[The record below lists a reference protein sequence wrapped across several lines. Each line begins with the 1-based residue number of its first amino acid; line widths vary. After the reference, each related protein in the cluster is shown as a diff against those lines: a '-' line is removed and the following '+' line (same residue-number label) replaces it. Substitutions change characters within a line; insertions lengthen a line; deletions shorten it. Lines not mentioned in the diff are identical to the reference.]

1 MSAHWTQVGSEG
13 PAVAGEGP
21 IGSEARSMTGAES
34 MLRSLTACG
43 VDTCFAN
50 PGTSEIHFVA
60 AIDRVGGMR
69 PVLCLFEG
77 VATGAADGY
86 ARMAERPAATLLH
99 LGPGLAN
106 GLANLHDARRALSP
120 IVNIVGDHTVLHRQ
134 FDAPL
139 TSDIEGFSRPVSSFV
154 RTVRDVGDAGRDAAQ
169 AVAAARSVPGVA
181 TLIVPADIS
190 WSTGGIVAEPVR
202 PVQPTP
208 VAAARIAATADA
220 LRAAQRPAMLMSGR
234 VLRRAS
240 LEHAG
245 RVAAATGAR
254 LYCDFFAPRIERG
267 AGLVPLRRL
276 PYFGERVIEELTGT
290 DLLILIETDPPVS
303 FFGYPDLPGELTP
316 PGTRLLQLAKRSED
330 GPSALGALADLV
342 GSSAGVTRQALARPD
357 LPKGALTPASAAAV
371 IAALLPENS
380 IVVDESCTSGM
391 AVQPLCQGAAPHD
404 WLSHTGG
411 ALGLGLPLS
420 AGAALSCPERKT
432 VCLLGDGSAMYTL
445 QTLWTLAREQLDV
458 IAIVFANRAYSI
470 INHELK
476 RLGVSSGPAAL
487 SMIDLTR
494 PELRFAD
501 LARGMGV
508 EGSRV
513 ESAESLASALK
524 SAVTTRGPRL
534 IELALAVDRLP

>member
-1 MSAHWTQVGSEG
+1 MSGDRGEVGSVGLGAEG
-13 PAVAGEGP
+13 QGQGVSDEM
-21 IGSEARSMTGAES
+21 SMTGAES
-34 MLRSLTACG
+34 LVRSLLASG

-60 AIDRVGGMR
+60 AIDQVGGMR

-86 ARMAERPAATLLH
+86 ARMAGRPAATLLH

-120 IVNIVGDHTVLHRQ
+120 IVNIVGEHALSHRQ

-139 TSDIEGFSRPVSSFV
+139 TSDIEGFARPVSTFV
-154 RTVRDVGDAGRDAAQ
+154 RTVRDVGEAGRDAAQ
-169 AVAAARSVPGVA
+169 AVAAARSAPGVA

-190 WSTGGIVAEPVR
+190 WSRGGAVAAPIQPV
-202 PVQPTP
+202 PPSP
-208 VAAARIAATADA
+208 VAMARITAAADA
-220 LRAAQRPAMLMSGR
+220 LRSARRPAILMSGR

-240 LEHAG
+240 LELAG
-245 RVAAATGAR
+245 RVAAATGVR

-267 AGLVPLRRL
+267 AGLVPVRRL
-276 PYFGERVIEELTGT
+276 AYFGERVMEELTGT
-290 DLLILIETDPPVS
+290 DLLILIETDPPVA
-303 FFGYPDLPGELTP
+303 FFAYPNSPSELTP
-316 PGTRLLQLAKRSED
+316 PGTRLLQLARRSED
-330 GPSALGALADLV
+330 GPSALAALADIV
-342 GSSAGVTRQALARPD
+342 GSNAEAPRQALTRPE
-357 LPKGALTPASAAAV
+357 LPKGALTASSAAAV
-371 IAALLPENS
+371 IAALLPENA

-404 WLSHTGG
+404 WLAHTGG

-420 AGAALSCPERKT
+420 AGAAVASPERKIL
-432 VCLLGDGSAMYTL
+432 CLLGDGSAMYTL
-445 QTLWTLAREQLDV
+445 QSLWTLARARLDV
-458 IAIVFANRAYSI
+458 IAIVFANRAYAI
-470 INHELK
+470 INYELK

-494 PELRFAD
+494 PELRFVD

-513 ESAESLASALK
+513 ETAESFASELK
-524 SAVTTRGPRL
+524 SALATRGPRL
-534 IELALAVDRLP
+534 IELALD